1 MTFKYYAVMQG
12 EVVDKSNSL
21 TSLKNRMDEYVH
33 SMPSNMDYV
42 YIVTGKKNP
51 LIVKQYDMFNDK
63 WYSSSNRYNDI
74 FIIVAP
80 LYSYAYKIIG
90 ICIFYCI

>member
-1 MTFKYYAVMQG
+1 MTFKYYAVMNG

-33 SMPSNMDYV
+33 SMPSNMDDV

-51 LIVKQYDMFNDK
+51 LIVKQYSMFIDK
-63 WYSSSNRYNDI
+63 WCVNSNRYNDI
-74 FIIVAP
+74 FIK
-80 LYSYAYKIIG
+80 KISIE
-90 ICIFYCI
+90 

>member
-21 TSLKNRMDEYVH
+21 TNLMNRMDEYVH
-33 SMPSNMDYV
+33 SMPSNMGNV

-51 LIVKQYDMFNDK
+51 LIVKNMICLMINGMQTVTDTTI
-63 WYSSSNRYNDI
+63 YS
-74 FIIVAP
+74 V
-80 LYSYAYKIIG
+80 
-90 ICIFYCI
+90 

>member
-21 TSLKNRMDEYVH
+21 TSLRNRMDEYVH
-33 SMPSNMDYV
+33 SMPSNMDCV

-51 LIVKQYDMFNDK
+51 LIVKYYDMFSDK

-74 FIIVAP
+74 FGK
-80 LYSYAYKIIG
+80 KITIE
-90 ICIFYCI
+90 

>member
-12 EVVDKSNSL
+12 EVVDESNSL
-21 TSLKNRMDEYVH
+21 TSLRNRMNEYVH
-33 SMPSNMDYV
+33 SMPSNMDDV

-74 FIIVAP
+74 FKK
-80 LYSYAYKIIG
+80 KITIE
-90 ICIFYCI
+90 

>member
-1 MTFKYYAVMQG
+1 MTFKYYAIVEG

-33 SMPSNMDYV
+33 SMLSNIDNV

-51 LIVKQYDMFNDK
+51 LIVKEYDMFRNK
-63 WYSSSNRYNDI
+63 WCANSNRYNDI
-74 FIIVAP
+74 FGK
-80 LYSYAYKIIG
+80 KITIE
-90 ICIFYCI
+90 

>member
-1 MTFKYYAVMQG
+1 MTFKYYAVMNG
-12 EVVDKSNSL
+12 EVVDQSNSL

-33 SMPSNMDYV
+33 SMPSNMDCV

-51 LIVKQYDMFNDK
+51 LIVKYYDMFNDK

-74 FIIVAP
+74 FTK
-80 LYSYAYKIIG
+80 KITIE
-90 ICIFYCI
+90 

>member
-21 TSLKNRMDEYVH
+21 KCLKNRMDEYVH
-33 SMPSNMDYV
+33 SMPSNMDDV

-74 FIIVAP
+74 FGK
-80 LYSYAYKIIG
+80 KITIE
-90 ICIFYCI
+90 

>member
-1 MTFKYYAVMQG
+1 MAFKYYAVMQG
-12 EVVDKSNSL
+12 EVVDQSNSL
-21 TSLKNRMDEYVH
+21 TRLRNRMDEYVH
-33 SMPSNMDYV
+33 SMPSNMDDV

-74 FIIVAP
+74 FAK
-80 LYSYAYKIIG
+80 KITIE
-90 ICIFYCI
+90 

>member
-12 EVVDKSNSL
+12 KVVDNSNSL

-33 SMPSNMDYV
+33 SMPSNMDCV

-51 LIVKQYDMFNDK
+51 LIVKQYDMFSDK
-63 WYSSSNRYNDI
+63 WYASSNRYNDI
-74 FIIVAP
+74 FKK
-80 LYSYAYKIIG
+80 KITIE
-90 ICIFYCI
+90 

>member
-1 MTFKYYAVMQG
+1 
-12 EVVDKSNSL
+12 
-21 TSLKNRMDEYVH
+21 MDEYVH
-33 SMPSNMDYV
+33 SMPSNMDDV

-74 FIIVAP
+74 FKK
-80 LYSYAYKIIG
+80 KITIE
-90 ICIFYCI
+90 

>member
-33 SMPSNMDYV
+33 SMPNNMDYV
-42 YIVTGKKNP
+42 HIVTGKKNP
-51 LIVKQYDMFNDK
+51 LIVKYYDMFNDK

-74 FIIVAP
+74 FTK
-80 LYSYAYKIIG
+80 KITIE
-90 ICIFYCI
+90 